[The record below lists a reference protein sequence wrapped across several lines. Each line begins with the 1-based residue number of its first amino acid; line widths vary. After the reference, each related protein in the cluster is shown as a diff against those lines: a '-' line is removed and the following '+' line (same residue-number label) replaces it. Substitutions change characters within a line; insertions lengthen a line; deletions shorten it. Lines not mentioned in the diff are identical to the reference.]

1 MSHAAKSFRPV
12 SDRWGFSRSDDRRCR
27 TLPVKAVRVLN
38 TCLYLGFRA
47 DLADR
52 EEVEIR

>member
-1 MSHAAKSFRPV
+1 MRANA
-12 SDRWGFSRSDDRRCR
+12 DRRR
-27 TLPVKAVRVLN
+27 LGPKRGEAAVHVLN

-52 EEVEIR
+52 EEARMP

>member
-1 MSHAAKSFRPV
+1 MMRLTSFT
-12 SDRWGFSRSDDRRCR
+12 SGEDR
-27 TLPVKAVRVLN
+27 RVLN

-52 EEVEIR
+52 KEAKIL

>member
-1 MSHAAKSFRPV
+1 MPY
-12 SDRWGFSRSDDRRCR
+12 
-27 TLPVKAVRVLN
+27 TLVYSIRVLN

-52 EEVEIR
+52 EEGKIR

>member
-1 MSHAAKSFRPV
+1 MSVRLWAASAIPTLGRA
-12 SDRWGFSRSDDRRCR
+12 DR
-27 TLPVKAVRVLN
+27 RVLN

-52 EEVEIR
+52 EEAEIR